1 MERVIAYSFKDSK
14 PIETIQKVRS
24 IFATHG
30 IIAQESWNYVGS
42 DVFSVH
48 LAVFNSTLTANGKG
62 STKELA
68 LASAY
73 GELAERLSFLLP
85 FRVSPFYR
93 DFYNVIEQL
102 TEGKASDLFVKMESC
117 K

>member
-1 MERVIAYSFKDSK
+1 MESLIAYSFKDTK
-14 PIETIQKVRS
+14 PIQTIETVRS
-24 IFATHG
+24 QLASLG
-30 IIAQESWNYVGS
+30 IMAQESWKNVGE

-48 LAVFNSTLTANGKG
+48 LAIFDSTLTANGKG

-85 FRVSPFYR
+85 VRVSPFYHR
-93 DFYNVIEQL
+93 FYNSIE
-102 TEGKASDLFVKMESC
+102 KIS
-117 K
+117 